1 MVFDR
6 DVLKID
12 PSRVAEEV
20 VDFIRDVVTE
30 RSRKGVVVGLSGGID
45 SSVTA
50 ALCVRALGEDRILG
64 VMLPER
70 ESSPLTSQ
78 YADLMARH
86 LGIRTETTDISPI
99 LDLFGVY
106 SKREAVVKRLFPDFG
121 PSHRYR
127 MVLPQDLLD
136 RDRLNVFSLEVIG
149 PEGATRSRRL
159 NLRDYLE
166 IMAAT
171 DMKQRTRMTMLY
183 YFAERNNYVV
193 MGTTNKSE
201 VVQGFFVKYG
211 DGGVDA
217 EPIAHLYKTQVYAL
231 ARWLKIPD
239 EIVNRT
245 PSPDT
250 FSYEVSDKDFY
261 FCIPYDDLDLLLYAW
276 ENRIDR
282 KAIEQVLGLS
292 EDQIRRVFS
301 DLERKYRATEHLRS
315 LPPQLLGGGPK

>member
-6 DVLKID
+6 DVLQID
-12 PSRVAEEV
+12 PSKVAEEV
-20 VDFIRDVVTE
+20 GDFIKGVVAD

-45 SSVTA
+45 SAVTA
-50 ALCVRALGEDRILG
+50 ALSVRALGKDRTLG
-64 VMLPER
+64 VLLPER
-70 ESSPLTSQ
+70 ESSSLTAQ

-99 LDLFGVY
+99 LDVFGVY
-106 SKREAVVKRLFPDFG
+106 SKRETVVKRLFPDFG

-127 MVLPQDLLD
+127 MVLPQDLLE

-149 PEGATRSRRL
+149 PDGATRSRRL
-159 NLRDYLE
+159 GLRDYLE

-183 YFAERNNYVV
+183 YFAESSNYVV
-193 MGTTNKSE
+193 MGTTNRSE

-231 ARWLKIPD
+231 ARWLQIPE

-261 FCIPYDDLDLLLYAW
+261 FCMPYDDLDLLLYAW

-282 KAIEQVLGLS
+282 KAIERVLGLTD
-292 EDQIRRVFS
+292 DQVRRVFS
-301 DLERKYRATEHLRS
+301 DLERKYRASEHLRS
-315 LPPQLLGGGPK
+315 LPPQLLEGGPK